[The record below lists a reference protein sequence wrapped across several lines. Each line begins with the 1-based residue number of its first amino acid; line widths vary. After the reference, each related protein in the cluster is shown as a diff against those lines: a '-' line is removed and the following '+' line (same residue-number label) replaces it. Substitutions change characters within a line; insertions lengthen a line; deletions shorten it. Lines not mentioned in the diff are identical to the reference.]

1 MSDKKK
7 GMLMLTIDLVL
18 LIVLGFIFG
27 WFAADGNIKVILI
40 VGGIVLGILITYFV
54 STAKLRHKYI
64 FKSGLLDASAGEK
77 L

>member
-18 LIVLGFIFG
+18 LTVLGFIFG
-27 WFAADGNIKVILI
+27 WFAADGNNRITLI
-40 VGGIVLGILITYFV
+40 VDGSILGFLIIYYIV
-54 STAKLRHKYI
+54 TAKPRHKYI
-64 FKSGLLDASAGEK
+64 FKSGLFDTQLGEK